1 MSAPLRFLRNAL
13 ERVLLV
19 GVALLLLF
27 EEWGWEPLARLFAKL
42 RALPLWAAIERH
54 VQALPP
60 YAALVV
66 FCVPAVA
73 LFPIKL
79 VALYF
84 IGKGQAMLG
93 VALIVAAKI
102 AGTALVAR
110 IFQLTQ
116 PTLMQLAWFAR
127 WYRRWKRWKD
137 SLIAWVTESRG
148 WRRFRVIRRTLR
160 RRAAA
165 VWRRVR
171 AGAGMNA

>member
-1 MSAPLRFLRNAL
+1 MAAARRLVRNAF
-13 ERVLLV
+13 ERALLFA
-19 GVALLLLF
+19 VALLLLF
-27 EEWGWEPLARLFAKL
+27 EEWGWEPLARLFGKL
-42 RALPLWAAIERH
+42 RALPLWAAIERR

-84 IGKGQAMLG
+84 IGKGQAALG
-93 VALIVAAKI
+93 LTLIVAAKI

-127 WYRRWKRWKD
+127 WYGRWKRWKD
-137 SLIAWVTESRG
+137 SLIAWVTLSQG
-148 WRRFRVIRRTLR
+148 WRRFRVMRRRMR

-165 VWRRVR
+165 IWRKMRESFR
-171 AGAGMNA
+171 